1 MTDPTGHG
9 HGRAASHGARSL
21 GGSTADRNIVVF
33 GLGLLFCA
41 LLIAVMPD
49 LAPAQTGLVSDR
61 AHGRVTELLTTGD
74 NVAPQASVLVLDGSH
89 RGETITAI
97 LESPTSQAQIPDYQ
111 AGDEVLVAID
121 LQPDGTITYS
131 VIDRWRAPILLT
143 ILGALAIMTIAIA
156 GWRGLRALTSLAIT
170 VVVVVRLLIPL
181 LLSGYS
187 PVGLAIGLGILITV
201 LSLLLTQGISRPTF
215 AAIAG
220 TAVGLVVTGILAVI
234 VSSAAQFTAAQGSEE
249 VAIIAQIAG
258 NTIDLSGLLLAAVI
272 FGGLGVLNDVAI
284 TQAVTID
291 EFRSIDPTMS
301 RRELYRRA
309 MSVGTAHLA
318 ATVNTLVFAYL
329 GSALPVIVLLAL
341 QIHRLDLAVNDEHI
355 AVEVVRTVVGAIGV
369 LSAVPLTTLIAAWA
383 AGPPG
388 RAGSV
393 PRRIMAMPLPVDAS
407 PATVAAAVASK
418 PGRGAALRRLV
429 PRRRSK
435 VGGTAAAE
443 IAPSPP
449 AETTPGANSVAAEA
463 TLVDATEAVDA
474 TDPTD
479 TTDATEASS
488 AAVTSPGPSPDTD
501 APPPPEP
508 PTLADMEPPPE
519 PPPPVSP
526 PFEDAP
532 PLPEP
537 PATRPARKLPAPRS
551 SVGRA
556 PSPAPEP
563 GKSDGGL

>member
-1 MTDPTGHG
+1 MTEPGGHG

-41 LLIAVMPD
+41 LLIAVLPD
-49 LAPAQTGLVSDR
+49 LAPAQTGLISDR
-61 AHGRVTELLTTGD
+61 AHGRVTELLATGD
-74 NVAPQASVLVLDGSH
+74 QVAPQASVLLLDGNH
-89 RGETITAI
+89 KGDTITAL
-97 LESPTSQAQIPDYQ
+97 LESPTSQAQIPKYQ
-111 AGDEVLVAID
+111 PGDEVLVAID

-143 ILGALAIMTIAIA
+143 IVGALALMTIAIA

-181 LLSGYS
+181 LLAGYS

-220 TAVGLVVTGILAVI
+220 TAVGLVVTGILAI
-234 VSSAAQFTAAQGSEE
+234 LVSSAAQFTAAQGSEE

-258 NTIDLSGLLLAAVI
+258 NSIDLSGLLLAAVI

-318 ATVNTLVFAYL
+318 ATINTLVFAYL

-369 LSAVPLTTLIAAWA
+369 LSAVPLTTGIAAWW
-383 AGPPG
+383 AGPAG
-388 RAGSV
+388 RAGTV

-407 PATVAAAVASK
+407 PASVAAAVASK

-435 VGGTAAAE
+435 EATPSKAPSTSIPVVLPVAGATPVETGTETTEAAE
-443 IAPSPP
+443 LAT
-449 AETTPGANSVAAEA
+449 AET
-463 TLVDATEAVDA
+463 
-474 TDPTD
+474 
-479 TTDATEASS
+479 
-488 AAVTSPGPSPDTD
+488 
-501 APPPPEP
+501 P
-508 PTLADMEPPPE
+508 PTPERPQVKPP
-519 PPPPVSP
+519 
-526 PFEDAP
+526 
-532 PLPEP
+532 
-537 PATRPARKLPAPRS
+537 RKLPAPRS

-556 PSPAPEP
+556 PNPALESER
-563 GKSDGGL
+563 SDGGS

>member
-1 MTDPTGHG
+1 MTEPIGHG

-41 LLIAVMPD
+41 LLIAVLPD
-49 LAPAQTGLVSDR
+49 LAPAQTGLISDR
-61 AHGRVTELLTTGD
+61 AHGRVTELLATGD
-74 NVAPQASVLVLDGSH
+74 QVAPQASVLLLDGNH
-89 RGETITAI
+89 KGDTITAL
-97 LESPTSQAQIPDYQ
+97 LESPTSQAQIPKYQ
-111 AGDEVLVAID
+111 PGDEVLVAID

-143 ILGALAIMTIAIA
+143 IVGALALMTIAIA

-181 LLSGYS
+181 LLAGYS

-220 TAVGLVVTGILAVI
+220 TAVGLVVTGILAI
-234 VSSAAQFTAAQGSEE
+234 LVSSAAQFTAAQGSEE

-258 NTIDLSGLLLAAVI
+258 NSIDLSGLLLAAVI

-318 ATVNTLVFAYL
+318 ATINTLVFAYL

-369 LSAVPLTTLIAAWA
+369 LSAVPLTTGIAAWW
-383 AGPPG
+383 AGPAG
-388 RAGSV
+388 RAGTV

-407 PATVAAAVASK
+407 PASVAAAVASK

-435 VGGTAAAE
+435 ETTPAAAAIAVAPVADGSPDRHGAGRSRDQGDGGRDRDGSHRCGRDRDRSRRCGRDRHRRDVAARRAAAAARHAAGQAAAE
-443 IAPSPP
+443 A
-449 AETTPGANSVAAEA
+449 PGATIGRRTCPASIAGGRLGA
-463 TLVDATEAVDA
+463 LV
-474 TDPTD
+474 
-479 TTDATEASS
+479 
-488 AAVTSPGPSPDTD
+488 
-501 APPPPEP
+501 
-508 PTLADMEPPPE
+508 
-519 PPPPVSP
+519 
-526 PFEDAP
+526 
-532 PLPEP
+532 
-537 PATRPARKLPAPRS
+537 RS
-551 SVGRA
+551 SGRGVTKS
-556 PSPAPEP
+556 SPR
-563 GKSDGGL
+563 G

>member
-1 MTDPTGHG
+1 MTVPIGHG

-41 LLIAVMPD
+41 LLIAVLPD
-49 LAPAQTGLVSDR
+49 LAPAQTGLISDR
-61 AHGRVTELLTTGD
+61 AHGRVTELLATGD
-74 NVAPQASVLVLDGSH
+74 QVAPQASVLLLDGNH
-89 RGETITAI
+89 KGDTITAL
-97 LESPTSQAQIPDYQ
+97 LESPTSQAQIPKYQ
-111 AGDEVLVAID
+111 PGDEVLVAID

-143 ILGALAIMTIAIA
+143 IVGALALMTIAIA

-181 LLSGYS
+181 LLAGYS

-220 TAVGLVVTGILAVI
+220 TAVGLVVTGILAVV

-258 NTIDLSGLLLAAVI
+258 NSIDLSGLLLAAVI

-318 ATVNTLVFAYL
+318 ATINTLVFAYL

-369 LSAVPLTTLIAAWA
+369 LSAVPLTTGIAAWW
-383 AGPPG
+383 AGPAG
-388 RAGSV
+388 RAGTV
-393 PRRIMAMPLPVDAS
+393 RRRIMAMPLPVDAS
-407 PATVAAAVASK
+407 PASVAAAVASK
-418 PGRGAALRRLV
+418 PGRGGALRRLV
-429 PRRRSK
+429 PRRRPK
-435 VGGTAAAE
+435 ETTPTAAAVATAPVVE
-443 IAPSPP
+443 APRTDVASADPETRMTPDETEPDAAATAETDALETSPPVEPSPP
-449 AETTPGANSVAAEA
+449 
-463 TLVDATEAVDA
+463 
-474 TDPTD
+474 D
-479 TTDATEASS
+479 T
-488 AAVTSPGPSPDTD
+488 
-501 APPPPEP
+501 
-508 PTLADMEPPPE
+508 
-519 PPPPVSP
+519 
-526 PFEDAP
+526 
-532 PLPEP
+532 P
-537 PATRPARKLPAPRS
+537 PAKPPRKLPAPRS
-551 SVGRA
+551 AAGPVPN
-556 PSPAPEP
+556 PSPADD
-563 GKSDGGL
+563 SRR